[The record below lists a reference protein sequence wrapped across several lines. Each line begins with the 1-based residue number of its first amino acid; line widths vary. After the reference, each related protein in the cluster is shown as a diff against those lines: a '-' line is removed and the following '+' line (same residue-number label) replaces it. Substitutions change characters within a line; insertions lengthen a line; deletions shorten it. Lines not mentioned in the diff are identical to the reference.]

1 MLTISGIY
9 CFLGKPRSF
18 LPGCLFRHWTCCRW
32 VDKGGNAQGEHLQKL
47 PVPLMLAFG
56 ACSGL
61 VAQTATY
68 PFDVVRRQM
77 QVCATSSLTTLS
89 AQRDFPAV
97 YSIIWSVC
105 SNMCSAHEPQYT
117 IFKPLTWHHLRLQV
131 QGLKQLKGVT
141 IDQLGGQQICSTLQG
156 LRLIVQQQGPRALF
170 AGLSLNYIKVV
181 PSTAI
186 GFTIYDALKQYLGL
200 PQHL

>member
-1 MLTISGIY
+1 MNHSIS
-9 CFLGKPRSF
+9 
-18 LPGCLFRHWTCCRW
+18 
-32 VDKGGNAQGEHLQKL
+32 
-47 PVPLMLAFG
+47 
-56 ACSGL
+56 
-61 VAQTATY
+61 
-68 PFDVVRRQM
+68 
-77 QVCATSSLTTLS
+77 
-89 AQRDFPAV
+89 
-97 YSIIWSVC
+97 
-105 SNMCSAHEPQYT
+105 
-117 IFKPLTWHHLRLQV
+117 FKPLTWHHLRLQV

-141 IDQLGGQQICSTLQG
+141 KDQLEGQRIRSTLQG

>member
-1 MLTISGIY
+1 MNHGIS
-9 CFLGKPRSF
+9 
-18 LPGCLFRHWTCCRW
+18 
-32 VDKGGNAQGEHLQKL
+32 
-47 PVPLMLAFG
+47 
-56 ACSGL
+56 
-61 VAQTATY
+61 
-68 PFDVVRRQM
+68 
-77 QVCATSSLTTLS
+77 
-89 AQRDFPAV
+89 
-97 YSIIWSVC
+97 
-105 SNMCSAHEPQYT
+105 
-117 IFKPLTWHHLRLQV
+117 FKPLTWHHLRLQV

-141 IDQLGGQQICSTLQG
+141 IDQLEGQQIRSTLQG